1 MTLKCEGTNVYNK
14 RVFYLLLFDVI
25 ENGGKINNDAALSQ
39 FSNGFINRLPRNQAV
54 VFSLLTSNSINDI
67 FSFIEDNPS

>member
-39 FSNGFINRLPRNQAV
+39 FS
-54 VFSLLTSNSINDI
+54 
-67 FSFIEDNPS
+67 